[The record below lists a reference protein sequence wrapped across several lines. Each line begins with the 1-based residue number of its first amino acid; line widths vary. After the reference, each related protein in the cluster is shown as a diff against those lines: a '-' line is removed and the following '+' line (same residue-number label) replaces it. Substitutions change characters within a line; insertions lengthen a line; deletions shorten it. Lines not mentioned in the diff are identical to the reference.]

1 MHSGGLSIWFFVG
14 ILLSVYGV
22 MILGYGIY
30 TLVIGHTANVA
41 LAYLHAPVW
50 WGAML
55 AALGIFYLAKFRPG
69 KAEK

>member
-1 MHSGGLSIWFFVG
+1 MHSGGASIWFFVG
-14 ILLSVYGV
+14 ILMSLYGV

-30 TLVIGHTANVA
+30 TLITGQTADVA

-55 AALGIFYLAKFRPG
+55 AALGVFYLIKFRPG
-69 KAEK
+69 KTEK